1 VTGELPNAFD
11 EVGWH
16 IEPAAAAEIQDLAPL
31 SAEVLFGAA
40 REVIRNAAGHG
51 RGSDPARRLHLQVN
65 IVYRDALTIEIEDDG
80 VGLNAAA
87 GVAEGG
93 HGQGLALHSTLMAVV
108 GGSLSIESRP
118 DAYTR
123 VSLTLPQPIWESE
136 HTLQRTPA
144 KRPCAT

>member
-1 VTGELPNAFD
+1 MTGEIPNAFD

-16 IEPAAAAEIQDLAPL
+16 IEPEATAEIQDLAPL
-31 SAEVLFGAA
+31 SAEILFGAA

-65 IVYRDALTIEIEDDG
+65 IVHRDALTIEIEDDG
-80 VGLNAAA
+80 VGLNASGAA
-87 GVAEGG
+87 ESRN
-93 HGQGLALHSTLMAVV
+93 GQGLALHGTLMAVV

-123 VSLTLPQPIWESE
+123 VSLTLPKGAW
-136 HTLQRTPA
+136 
-144 KRPCAT
+144 